1 MKNSLLS
8 ARQSGRI
15 RRVSKSTVAYCFFSS
30 RFIARTLCA
39 VTLSAVADFSVA
51 APPTGAAS
59 ADLAVE
65 FDTDLL
71 RSRGIDPALA
81 EYFRHAPRFRE
92 GVRVVTLFVNGARRG
107 LTEARFDGNGELCF
121 TKGLLDKAGLRI
133 PPLEPGQ
140 QGDLS
145 QACHAFLAEYLQ
157 ARVTLRPNQEEVAL
171 LVPTQALHEDMGDAA
186 GFSEGGTAGVF
197 NYDLLGLDSQSGST
211 SSRHFSASTLAGF
224 NVGNWIV
231 RSRQQ
236 FFSGDERE
244 RFEHVYAY
252 GQRDV
257 HPLNSTFQV
266 GQINSASPLFAG
278 IPISGLQLLPS
289 YVARGQESG
298 GALVEGVASSQSR
311 IEVRQSGALIYSTLV
326 PEGPFTLSSFP
337 LLNGSSDLQVRVI
350 GVDGAERQFTVPAAS
365 FHGVT
370 QERPGYYLALG
381 QVRSISGQNVERD
394 PVATLSGSWGLG
406 TQALFSGGVMG
417 ASGYQAGGWGL
428 DSRLFQRVD
437 FRWRNMLAQQ
447 AETDSK
453 GVQASLSLSGS
464 PYEGV
469 SLGMSA
475 TLRSQGFRDLLDT
488 EQRSASDERLRF
500 RSQYT
505 LTSGW
510 ADPQLGGFGLSYSRS
525 ALVNGQ
531 SVERLS
537 GSWGKSFKYASVSL
551 NVESG
556 LGSSRYREHGST
568 AMYLGISVPLGG
580 SRHSRSYAS
589 RRGERLTVGTSL
601 TEQVNDSL
609 NYRLGVERD
618 GPEGD
623 SQLSGNLGITP
634 RYTQVNLGVA
644 RNESS
649 SSYFGHLKGGIAVHD
664 SGLTFSPYAIADTF
678 GIVSVGDLTGVK
690 VATPYGPVWTD
701 GKGQAVIASLPA
713 YSRSRVEVAT
723 KTLPRQVDIKNGYQ
737 QVEAGRGS
745 FNNVRFEVLKV
756 RRVLLQVRDE
766 QGKPLSPGASVL
778 TVDNQFLTTVVAGG
792 KVFLSNIDNR
802 QVLKV
807 VLPDSRGCEL
817 QLDLPAKTDI
827 DQLYETAEVI
837 CRAS

>member
-1 MKNSLLS
+1 M
-8 ARQSGRI
+8 
-15 RRVSKSTVAYCFFSS
+15 
-30 RFIARTLCA
+30 
-39 VTLSAVADFSVA
+39 
-51 APPTGAAS
+51 
-59 ADLAVE
+59 
-65 FDTDLL
+65 
-71 RSRGIDPALA
+71 
-81 EYFRHAPRFRE
+81 
-92 GVRVVTLFVNGARRG
+92 
-107 LTEARFDGNGELCF
+107 
-121 TKGLLDKAGLRI
+121 
-133 PPLEPGQ
+133 
-140 QGDLS
+140 
-145 QACHAFLAEYLQ
+145 
-157 ARVTLRPNQEEVAL
+157 
-171 LVPTQALHEDMGDAA
+171 
-186 GFSEGGTAGVF
+186 
-197 NYDLLGLDSQSGST
+197 
-211 SSRHFSASTLAGF
+211 
-224 NVGNWIV
+224 
-231 RSRQQ
+231 
-236 FFSGDERE
+236 
-244 RFEHVYAY
+244 
-252 GQRDV
+252 
-257 HPLNSTFQV
+257 
-266 GQINSASPLFAG
+266 
-278 IPISGLQLLPS
+278 
-289 YVARGQESG
+289 
-298 GALVEGVASSQSR
+298 
-311 IEVRQSGALIYSTLV
+311 RQSGALIYSTLV

-381 QVRSISGQNVERD
+381 QVRSISDQDVERD
-394 PVATLSGSWGLG
+394 PVATLSGSWELG
-406 TQALFSGGVMG
+406 TQALFSAGVMG

-428 DSRLFQRVD
+428 DSRLFRRVD
-437 FRWRNMLAQQ
+437 FRWRNTLAQQ
-447 AETDSK
+447 SETDSK

-464 PYEGV
+464 PYEGI

-500 RSQYT
+500 RNQYT
-505 LTSGW
+505 MTSGW

-525 ALVNGQ
+525 ALASGQ

-551 NVESG
+551 NVESD

-580 SRHSRSYAS
+580 SRHSRSYAN

-618 GPEGD
+618 SPEGD

-664 SGLTFSPYAIADTF
+664 SGLTFSPYAIAETF
-678 GIVSVGDLTGVK
+678 GIVSVGDLSGVK

-713 YSRSRVEVAT
+713 YSRSRVEVVT

-745 FNNVRFEVLKV
+745 FNTVRFEVLKV

-766 QGKPLSPGASVL
+766 QGKSLSPGASVL
-778 TVDNQFLTTVVAGG
+778 TVDNQFLTTVVGGG
-792 KVFLSNIDNR
+792 KVFLSNIDSR

-807 VLPDSRGCEL
+807 VLPDSRRCEL
-817 QLDLPAKTDI
+817 QLDLPAKADI